1 MSNGY
6 FLIPKLTKNNGNCF
20 WESLSCLGFGKSS
33 EIRKNIAAVLLLV
46 KNDYNFFPNLNTC
59 PEELF
64 LNCNDVEVVR
74 DKNTN
79 LIYEYDYNMMVIDM
93 YKNHSWTRLPMELI
107 MMTVSRV
114 YEINIKIFSNKS
126 EFVQTVTVWDDQE
139 DTVYFGHIN
148 EEHYIPITKIDD
160 ELTQNFSLIEGI
172 IKIYPRYVSAKKN
185 YKKWISSVTT
195 FNKTSN
201 LESFETQNVDKSK
214 NTTDNTINN
223 TINQELIKDLEEI
236 KDFSDFEIIE

>member
-1 MSNGY
+1 MW
-6 FLIPKLTKNNGNCF
+6 NN
-20 WESLSCLGFGKSS
+20 
-33 EIRKNIAAVLLLV
+33 
-46 KNDYNFFPNLNTC
+46 
-59 PEELF
+59 
-64 LNCNDVEVVR
+64 
-74 DKNTN
+74 
-79 LIYEYDYNMMVIDM
+79 
-93 YKNHSWTRLPMELI
+93 
-107 MMTVSRV
+107 
-114 YEINIKIFSNKS
+114 
-126 EFVQTVTVWDDQE
+126 
-139 DTVYFGHIN
+139 
-148 EEHYIPITKIDD
+148 
-160 ELTQNFSLIEGI
+160 ELTQNFSLIEDI